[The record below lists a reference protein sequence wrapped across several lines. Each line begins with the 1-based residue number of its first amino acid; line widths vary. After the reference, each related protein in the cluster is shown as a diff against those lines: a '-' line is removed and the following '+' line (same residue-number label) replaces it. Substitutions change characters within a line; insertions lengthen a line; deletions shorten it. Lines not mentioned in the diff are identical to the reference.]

1 MSKKYIITVCNNSF
15 SFYNINDNSY
25 KIIKFTNTLIPYT
38 PFYHYLFEENFDQ
51 EIINYLFECNIDT
64 IKGKL
69 FNNYQAVILYP
80 DDTLEIDR
88 KILSDYFFMRG
99 FKKIVICSQSLLLSK
114 EEIDYISISQTVRA
128 FIISCI
134 KNGNIETKQY
144 FDVNKFNISEFE
156 NIVKNL
162 CFNNGIKCDNIFV
175 NKIDENIIPN
185 DLGKII
191 TLENLNK
198 NCKELL
204 HKIIKVNK
212 KSNFLSI

>member
-38 PFYHYLFEENFDQ
+38 PFYYYLFEENFDQ

-162 CFNNGIKCDNIFV
+162 CFNNGIKYDNIFV